1 MTDRD
6 LATRFKLHRAGR
18 SWRGDCPACGYA
30 GAFVLDLRDGRPVGW
45 CASCQDT
52 AAIGRLVAGDL
63 PGGWTPPSRKAAA
76 QDEARAQRRRD
87 DALRLFE
94 GAIPAFG
101 TPAQRY
107 LARRGLPDLW
117 KSAALRFRADTPHPD
132 RCRRPAM
139 LAIVRDPGGHPCAVH
154 RTYITPDGSK
164 SKVEPAKATLGPF
177 FGGAVQID
185 AAAPEIVIGEGIET
199 SASAGLLLGLPAWA
213 AVCAGNLAKLILP
226 ESVRTVTI
234 AADRDANGVGE
245 RAADEAAS
253 RWRAEGRRVR
263 IALPDRVG
271 HDFNDILQERANAA

>member
-1 MTDRD
+1 
-6 LATRFKLHRAGR
+6 
-18 SWRGDCPACGYA
+18 
-30 GAFVLDLRDGRPVGW
+30 
-45 CASCQDT
+45 
-52 AAIGRLVAGDL
+52 
-63 PGGWTPPSRKAAA
+63 
-76 QDEARAQRRRD
+76 
-87 DALRLFE
+87 
-94 GAIPAFG
+94 
-101 TPAQRY
+101 
-107 LARRGLPDLW
+107 
-117 KSAALRFRADTPHPD
+117 
-132 RCRRPAM
+132 M